1 MTNLIPP
8 EAKTELVRL
17 YWIRMVSVWALLWSV
32 LLLVGALLLYPTYL
46 LLTGTSA
53 AYIETVASVSE
64 RTEVYDLMVADL
76 NRSSQEAKTIVQA
89 ASKVS
94 LSDLLQN
101 MWSVNGG
108 GIDIVSVRLA
118 RGVDGITPIGIT
130 GEAINRQSLALFRD
144 RLEALPYV
152 TEVNL
157 PIENLAE
164 NQDITFSIFVT
175 INSYNL

>member
-64 RTEVYDLMVADL
+64 RTEAYDLMVTDL

-89 ASKVS
+89 AGEVS
-94 LSDLLQN
+94 LSGLLQD

-108 GIDIVSVRLA
+108 GIDIAGVQMA
-118 RGVDGITPIGIT
+118 RDVDGITPIGIT

-152 TEVNL
+152 TKVNL

-164 NQDITFSIFVT
+164 NQDITFSILVT
-175 INSYNL
+175 INSDNL